1 MKLKWKMTK
10 QIQAYMMLISCLLL
24 SGCSASGEKDNAL
37 SPTLLTP
44 TLTSSID
51 FALESEDIF
60 CIYDGEKYGYI
71 SQSGEEIDYIYEM
84 AYPFSDGLACVMLN
98 GKYGAI
104 DKEGKEVISFI
115 YDDMAPFQ
123 EGLAYFS
130 TEEEYGFMK
139 KDGTVAFYLDCDSV
153 SSFREGLAYFCIDGK
168 YGYID
173 KNGKVAI
180 APVYSDADYFQDD
193 IAFVNIN
200 GYKGAINKKGKEI
213 ISIKYD
219 DIYRQE
225 DYIIAKT
232 GEICEKY
239 SLTGELILDKDE
251 PDIGIYSEEE
261 QKIREGLEK
270 IYEYVWN
277 YYDGI
282 AVVSD
287 GTNYG
292 LSNAQGKLLVP
303 LNYDYILL
311 FEDGSYLLQESESIQ
326 IYSNKQDLIYE
337 EETIEYFNFY
347 SDVSMIGD
355 YYKLRV
361 NNKLRV
367 LDKNGTEILTIESDQ
382 DDNIYKENHNYIV
395 NQHTQNIRDHILVME
410 ECDDL
415 DMSEILLKNS
425 ITPRQKLY
433 WDKIREEN
441 TWNGDNYVRK
451 AKLYDV
457 LNKGIPVLYD
467 CKEAIVEYN
476 FGLSESALYFIT
488 ENQLEQILLCGE
500 CGGSARGD
508 RACFWRNQK
517 NGELGIG
524 YHGAVGGFGGY
535 STYSKVFSIT
545 DGVEEVLSYEW
556 IGQHTSNYALED
568 LQEFASLFYDDEN
581 IPYTEDTIRSAEMV
595 NEFIVDGERTSIEK
609 YKEAQQ
615 EYISFDLY

>member
-1 MKLKWKMTK
+1 MTK

-24 SGCSASGEKDNAL
+24 SGCSASGEKDKAL

-71 SQSGEEIDYIYEM
+71 SQLGEEIDYIYEM

-130 TEEEYGFMK
+130 TEDEYGFIK
-139 KDGTVAFYLDCDSV
+139 RDGTVAFYLDCDSV

-173 KNGKVAI
+173 KNGKIAI
-180 APVYSDADYFQDD
+180 APVYSDVDYFQDD

-213 ISIKYD
+213 IPIKYD

-232 GEICEKY
+232 GEISEEY
-239 SLTGELILDKDE
+239 NLSGELILDTDE
-251 PDIGIYSEEE
+251 SDIGIYSEKELKIIEE
-261 QKIREGLEK
+261 LGK
-270 IYEYVWN
+270 IYAYVEEYQN
-277 YYDGI
+277 GI

-287 GTNYG
+287 GNNYG
-292 LSNAQGKLLVP
+292 LSNMHGELLVP
-303 LNYDYILL
+303 LNYYNIEL
-311 FEDGSYLLQESESIQ
+311 FEDGSYLLQEAEK
-326 IYSNKQDLIYE
+326 IYLYNNKQNIIYE
-337 EETIEYFNFY
+337 ENTIEYFNGY
-347 SDVSMIGD
+347 SDISLIGD

-361 NNKLRV
+361 NDKLKV
-367 LDKNGTEILTIESDQ
+367 LDKNGVEVLEIESDR
-382 DDNIYKENHNYIV
+382 DDNIYKEYHNYIV
-395 NQHTQNIRDHILVME
+395 NQHTPNIRDHILVME

-415 DMSEILLKNS
+415 DMSKILLKNS

-433 WDKIREEN
+433 WNKIHEEN
-441 TWNGDNYVRK
+441 TWNEENYVRK

-457 LNKGIPVLYD
+457 TNKGIPVLYD

-476 FGLSESALYFIT
+476 FGLSESALYLIT
-488 ENQLEQILLCGE
+488 ENQLEQVLTCGE

-556 IGQHTSNYALED
+556 IGQHASNYAVED
-568 LQEFASLFYDDEN
+568 LQECASLFYDDEN
-581 IPYTEDTIRSAEMV
+581 IPYTEDTIQSAEMV
-595 NEFIVDGERTSIEK
+595 NEYIVDVERTSIEK
-609 YKEAQQ
+609 YKEAEQ